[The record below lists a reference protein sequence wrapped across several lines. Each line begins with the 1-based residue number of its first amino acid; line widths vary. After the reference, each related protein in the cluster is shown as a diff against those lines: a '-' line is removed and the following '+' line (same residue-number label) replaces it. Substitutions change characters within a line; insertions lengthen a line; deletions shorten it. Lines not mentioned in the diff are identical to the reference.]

1 MYLITIIMLLI
12 GSTSCCPS
20 SCICKWKNGKQT
32 VECSD
37 RDLLIIP
44 EGVEPDTQVLH
55 FSGNNLQTL
64 HAEKFLRLG
73 LINLQRIYLSRCKV
87 SYIQSKAF
95 NGLTNLVELD
105 LSENKLIEVSP
116 ASFEGCG
123 SLMKLYLH
131 SNPIKTLQKDVFS
144 HLPLL
149 NTLDLS
155 SCAIS
160 SIAPEAFRGLFSL
173 EWLNLG
179 MNKLSTLPV
188 YHNLPLSL
196 KGVQLQGNPWI
207 CDCNISGLQKW
218 LKSFGFPLSSEPVC
232 AEPPEFFDV
241 PIKSVPKYSLA
252 CLPEIEPK
260 ASYIEVQQ
268 GRNISLICQVNAT
281 PPAMISWYFEG
292 ELIRN
297 NTVYVIDISTEGR
310 YSELFIEDVG
320 IEDNG
325 TFICE
330 AENAAGISRAN
341 FTVKVHISK
350 SLGET
355 EELYL
360 ELILLLIA
368 AALLLVL
375 LLSFVVITYIVKHKR
390 SLKQKRHV
398 TYKES
403 SSEDETINIVDNKAA
418 LGLKSVSLQEKPNNT
433 QFQDLAVL
441 KMYQEQNPDLINGTE
456 SIGAGDNEGLIGG
469 RRFVR
474 RSLYGIKEESCMYDF
489 QNDVRLDPLGLMTNA
504 GRAVIPGE
512 FKGNCYNTLPGRL
525 GASRNAALPPGR
537 VTKEAEFLATSGL
550 CIPFQPI
557 NCIPPRKPQRQLL
570 PQQQPPTPREPILKI
585 DKTMQTDSVE
595 CAAVCTKGCSKIE
608 QVHTD

>member
-1 MYLITIIMLLI
+1 MYPIIIIMLLI
-12 GSTSCCPS
+12 GSSSCCPI

-37 RDLLIIP
+37 RDLIIIP
-44 EGVEPDTQVLH
+44 EGIETETQVLH

-64 HAEKFLRLG
+64 HSEKFLRLG
-73 LINLQRIYLSRCKV
+73 LINLQRIYLSRCKMN
-87 SYIQSKAF
+87 SIQPKAF
-95 NGLTNLVELD
+95 NGLNNLVELD
-105 LSENKLIEVSP
+105 LSENQLAEISP
-116 ASFEGCG
+116 TWFEGCG

-131 SNPIKTLQKDVFS
+131 SNPLRTLQKDVFS

-155 SCAIS
+155 NCELS
-160 SIAPEAFRGLFSL
+160 SIALEAFRGLYSL

-196 KGVQLQGNPWI
+196 KGVQLQGNPWV
-207 CDCNISGLQKW
+207 CDCNISDLQKW

-268 GRNISLICQVNAT
+268 GKNISLICQVNAT
-281 PPAMISWYFEG
+281 PPATITWYFEG
-292 ELIRN
+292 QLIKN
-297 NTVYVIDISTEGR
+297 NTVYAIDISSEGS
-310 YSELFIEDVG
+310 YSELFIENVN
-320 IEDNG
+320 IENNG

-341 FTVKVHISK
+341 FTVKVQINEP
-350 SLGET
+350 LGES

-375 LLSFVVITYIVKHKR
+375 LLSFIVITYIVKHKKN
-390 SLKQKRHV
+390 LKRKRHV
-398 TYKES
+398 VYKENS
-403 SSEDETINIVDNKAA
+403 TEDGNINIVEDKST
-418 LGLKSVSLQEKPNNT
+418 LGLKNVGIQEKPSPT
-433 QFQDLAVL
+433 QYQDLAVL

-456 SIGAGDNEGLIGG
+456 SIGAGDNEGFIGN
-469 RRFVR
+469 RRFMR
-474 RSLYGIKEESCMYDF
+474 RSLYGIKEESCLYDF
-489 QNDVRLDPLGLMTNA
+489 QNDVRLDPLGLMNS
-504 GRAVIPGE
+504 AVPAVLPRE

-525 GASRNAALPPGR
+525 GPSRSAALPPGR
-537 VTKEAEFLATSGL
+537 VSKEAEFLASSGL
-550 CIPFQPI
+550 CVPFQPI
-557 NCIPPRKPQRQLL
+557 NCIPPRKPQRQPL
-570 PQQQPPTPREPILKI
+570 PQHQPPREPILKM
-585 DKTMQTDSVE
+585 DKTQQTDSIE
-595 CAAVCTKGCSKIE
+595 CGAICVKDHSKTDK
-608 QVHTD
+608 VHEN